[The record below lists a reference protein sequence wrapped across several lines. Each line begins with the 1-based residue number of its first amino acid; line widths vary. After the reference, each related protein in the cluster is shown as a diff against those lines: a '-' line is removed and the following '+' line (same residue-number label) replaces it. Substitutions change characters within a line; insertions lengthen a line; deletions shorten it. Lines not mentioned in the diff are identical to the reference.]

1 MSCVMDSI
9 LLYKTFNYNKSYE
22 EVAYNSTN
30 WIFDFNFY
38 GIELLFLK
46 SLIKFNSFKSNIPN
60 LFERLQL
67 LLNKIEDYK
76 LDCENLNNKIV
87 QYNNEMVEIL
97 KNDKSSCDEAYLI
110 TYYNLAEEVFEFVQ
124 KYKNFK
130 SRFYE
135 FLIEIINNK

>member
-1 MSCVMDSI
+1 MDSI

-22 EVAYNSTN
+22 EVAYNSTS
-30 WIFDFNFY
+30 WIFDFNFFE
-38 GIELLFLK
+38 IELLFLK
-46 SLIKFNSFKSNIPN
+46 SLIEFNSFKSNIPN
-60 LFERLQL
+60 LFERLQFL
-67 LLNKIEDYK
+67 QNEIEEYKIG
-76 LDCENLNNKIV
+76 CEYLNNKIV

-97 KNDKSSCDEAYLI
+97 KSDKFSCDEAYLI

-130 SRFYE
+130 SRLYE

>member
-1 MSCVMDSI
+1 MESI

-30 WIFDFNFY
+30 WISDFKFFEA
-38 GIELLFLK
+38 ELFFLK
-46 SLIKFNSFKSNIPN
+46 SLIRFNSFKSNTPN

-67 LLNKIEDYK
+67 LLNEIEGYET
-76 LDCENLNNKIV
+76 DCENLNHKIV

-97 KNDKSSCDEAYLI
+97 KKDIFSLEDNYLI
-110 TYYNLAEEVFEFVQ
+110 TYYNLAEDVFAFTY

-130 SRFYE
+130 ARLYE
-135 FLIEIINNK
+135 FLIEIIKNK